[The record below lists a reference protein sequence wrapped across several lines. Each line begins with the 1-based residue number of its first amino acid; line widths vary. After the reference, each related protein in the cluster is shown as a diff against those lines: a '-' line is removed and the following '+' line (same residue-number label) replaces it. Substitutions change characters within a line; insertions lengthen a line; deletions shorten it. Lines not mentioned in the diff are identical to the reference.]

1 MKASRTL
8 SNVCIALLIMV
19 AGVSNAATSKE
30 PVVAPFE
37 DSVQV
42 DGQTLVLNGSGP
54 LSVNRVKIYTVGI
67 YLPARKSTVQEILAL
82 PGAVRVKIAMLK
94 SVESETMSR
103 RFIADVHAN
112 TSKDDRLIIAN
123 QILTLGMGFGAIGDW
138 NVGDVMYIDWIPSK
152 GTVISWNNKQ
162 AAEPLK
168 NQLLM
173 QSILKIWL
181 GDNVYDTKLKRLLLG
196 AKE

>member
-1 MKASRTL
+1 MKASRYL
-8 SNVCIALLIMV
+8 SHVCIALVVMV

-30 PVVAPFE
+30 PVVSPFE
-37 DSVQV
+37 DNVQV
-42 DGQTLVLNGSGP
+42 DGQTLLLNGSGP

-67 YLPARKSTVQEILAL
+67 YMPVRKSTAQEILAL
-82 PGAVRVKIAMLK
+82 PGIVRVKIAMLK

-162 AAEPLK
+162 VAEPLK

-196 AKE
+196 VKE